1 MKRGWLER
9 NALIGLLGLG
19 AVSALGGA
27 YGLLS
32 GTLGMERSV
41 LDGSPFAS
49 FTVPALILGAI
60 VGGSQLAALGG
71 LVRRAGWSIVGAGAA
86 GGIMAGWIAG
96 EVLLI
101 GSDPGV
107 TRNLQLIYLTL
118 GLLEAGL
125 AARLLWRPRRRA
137 GAAPQPPESA
147 GGAVGIGG
155 R

>member
-86 GGIMAGWIAG
+86 GGIMVGWIAS

-107 TRNLQLIYLTL
+107 TRNLQLAYLLVGL
-118 GLLEAGL
+118 GEATL
-125 AARLLWRPRRRA
+125 AALLLRDSHRRTRA
-137 GAAPQPPESA
+137 T
-147 GGAVGIGG
+147 
-155 R
+155 